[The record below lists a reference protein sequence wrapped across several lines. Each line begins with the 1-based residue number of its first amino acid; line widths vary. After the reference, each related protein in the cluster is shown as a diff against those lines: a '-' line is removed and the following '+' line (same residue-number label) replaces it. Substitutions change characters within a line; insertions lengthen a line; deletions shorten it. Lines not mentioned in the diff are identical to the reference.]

1 MAKYVLMGRYSSQF
15 SEGMIHT
22 PQDRMKVV
30 EPMLQSFGIEL
41 KEFLFIPS
49 NPENDFVAIVEADPN
64 NEMKLHGGV
73 QMVYATGTFEKINA
87 FRAFNSGE
95 MRDIF
100 QIGHDGISSFV
111 SARQGAGLE

>member
-1 MAKYVLMGRYSSQF
+1 
-15 SEGMIHT
+15 
-22 PQDRMKVV
+22 
-30 EPMLQSFGIEL
+30 
-41 KEFLFIPS
+41 
-49 NPENDFVAIVEADPN
+49 
-64 NEMKLHGGV
+64 
-73 QMVYATGTFEKINA
+73 MVYATGTFEKINA

>member
-1 MAKYVLMGRYSSQF
+1 MLHNWDWFNWWYIYIIVKYT
-15 SEGMIHT
+15 EI
-22 PQDRMKVV
+22 
-30 EPMLQSFGIEL
+30 
-41 KEFLFIPS
+41 
-49 NPENDFVAIVEADPN
+49 DFVSIVDPDSN

-95 MRDIF
+95 MREIF